1 MQLLPPQ
8 ETVKIHREYHARLAV
23 VALGL
28 FAVTLFLGVLFL
40 SPAYFLSSQR
50 EDASVGSA
58 RALKDS
64 VALRNKNDLAPS
76 IALAKNKLNALAD
89 ANAGVPA
96 NELIATALRKQGAG
110 IHLTLLSVSRAA
122 AEGGGRTLLVSGT
135 ADNRDVLL
143 AFRRAVSGEKV
154 FASVEVPVSDFAKDA
169 ALPFSL
175 HATVK

>member
-64 VALRNKNDLAPS
+64 VALR
-76 IALAKNKLNALAD
+76 
-89 ANAGVPA
+89 
-96 NELIATALRKQGAG
+96 KQGAG
-110 IHLTLLSVSRAA
+110 IHLTLLSVSRAEA
-122 AEGGGRTLLVSGT
+122 GGRTLLLSGT

-154 FASVEVPVSDFAKDA
+154 FVSVEVPVSDFAKDA

>member
-28 FAVTLFLGVLFL
+28 FTITLFLGVLFL
-40 SPAYFLSSQR
+40 LPAYFLSSQR

-110 IHLTLLSVSRAA
+110 IHLTLLSVSRAEA
-122 AEGGGRTLLVSGT
+122 GGRTLLLSGT

-154 FASVEVPVSDFAKDA
+154 FASVEVPVSDFAKDS

>member
-28 FAVTLFLGVLFL
+28 FAVTLFLGALFL

-110 IHLTLLSVSRAA
+110 IHLTLLSVSRAEA
-122 AEGGGRTLLVSGT
+122 GGRTLLLSGT

-154 FASVEVPVSDFAKDA
+154 FASVEVPVSDFAKDS